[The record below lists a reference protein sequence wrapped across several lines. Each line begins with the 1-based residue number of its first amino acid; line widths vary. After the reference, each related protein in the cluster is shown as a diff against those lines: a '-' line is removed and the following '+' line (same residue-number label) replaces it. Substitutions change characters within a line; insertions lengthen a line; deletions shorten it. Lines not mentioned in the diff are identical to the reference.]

1 MDLLIALEMSRL
13 QLIEDEINKQPRG
26 KTQSMRTERNSL
38 VTSEEAQ
45 FRLAIQLSLE
55 EGSKQNVEVDQS
67 EVEDASSN
75 HDSTRRVDETKQHI
89 NNFEDEEMVGSTDS
103 SKFGR
108 NFFYCFP

>member
-1 MDLLIALEMSRL
+1 MSRL
-13 QLIEDEINKQPRG
+13 QLIEDEINKQRRG
-26 KTQSMRTERNSL
+26 KTQSMRTERSSL

-67 EVEDASSN
+67 EVDTSSN
-75 HDSTRRVDETKQHI
+75 HGSIRRVQETKQNI

-108 NFFYCFP
+108 NFFGCCP